1 MKEFSE
7 FENPEKKDYDLT
19 SNDGVIKSINDGEI
33 QISKIQH
40 DFLNLWIDLGMP
52 EDYELEPFGITEKE
66 LCNPTKQTLAK
77 LREYEKTMN
86 DKNVKQK

>member
-19 SNDGVIKSINDGEI
+19 SNDGEI

-77 LREYEKTMN
+77 LREYAKTMN

>member
-40 DFLNLWIDLGMP
+40 DFLNLWIDL
-52 EDYELEPFGITEKE
+52 
-66 LCNPTKQTLAK
+66 
-77 LREYEKTMN
+77 
-86 DKNVKQK
+86 

>member
-19 SNDGVIKSINDGEI
+19 SNDGVI

-77 LREYEKTMN
+77 LREYAKTMN